1 MKTIAA
7 NQADSQIEPVVE
19 DPSADTQTRWSTND
33 ELLVWTVSRIE
44 GGRRHG
50 VERDCHVVYGLSRGF
65 FVEQTRKFRASAEQ
79 CIEMLQQGKRAGTT
93 QRKVALDSIIAI
105 RSDEETGRLQIRTLN
120 GTHQLEPISNEEA
133 DVLREIAA
141 ELVLRMPA
149 GGASYADYSGPSF
162 TERRRAR
169 DAEIEAAEAAEL
181 AEQERQALVAL
192 ENARVEDAPDAYE
205 APTYDVP
212 VEALEDALT
221 SIDPATTE
229 SLPDSNVV
237 SEVTDPADAA
247 EAIEARVSTMDLQ
260 RIAAAVH
267 AEMGPQSEVQSE
279 VPAELPEDITVTGG
293 VDITF
298 EPVAEYV
305 AEPIVEPSVAESLAP
320 EFHYTSDAVASESLS
335 GYDPDLDEVGP
346 YVDPVAE
353 TLSHEAA
360 AETAENFDRRQQ
372 RAMRRQIEGAV
383 EPAPVADTASAETNR
398 APESSLF
405 EGYGGPEAAPALS
418 FQPGSL
424 TADAH
429 LPAEVVVQPVQQASE
444 VAPAGDAQ
452 LGLPTATPAAVFAPS
467 PHAETIYGEGSE
479 DRRKVDDPN
488 FPSVFDR
495 RGAHPIVPVERPGW
509 ARFDDDDDDEEVA
522 AVEAAEPEMAA
533 AEAAAIP
540 DGPPTL
546 KAPSGGQ
553 PIGSGGA
560 VGFNPDFDVNPFR

>member
-1 MKTIAA
+1 MNTIAA
-7 NQADSQIEPVVE
+7 NQADRQIEHVAE
-19 DPSADTQTRWSTND
+19 DSSGNEQSRWSTND

-105 RSDEETGRLQIRTLN
+105 RSDEDSGRLQIRTLN

-149 GGASYADYSGPSF
+149 GGASYADYSGPSY

-169 DAEIEAAEAAEL
+169 DIEAAAAAEL
-181 AEQERQALVAL
+181 AERERQALVAL

-205 APTYDVP
+205 APTYEVP
-212 VEALEDALT
+212 VEALEAAIAPIT
-221 SIDPATTE
+221 EPGTAGSPA
-229 SLPDSNVV
+229 V
-237 SEVTDPADAA
+237 EVAA
-247 EAIEARVSTMDLQ
+247 EPLPESASYPETSTVEETTQAPHVDTPVTTMDLQ

-267 AEMGPQSEVQSE
+267 AEMGPESDAEAPS
-279 VPAELPEDITVTGG
+279 ELPDDITVAGG

-298 EPVAEYV
+298 EPAAEYNH
-305 AEPIVEPSVAESLAP
+305 AEVEVPPAAIPVM
-320 EFHYTSDAVASESLS
+320 SEALL
-335 GYDPDLDEVGP
+335 GYDPELDEIRPDGESDVGP
-346 YVDPVAE
+346 
-353 TLSHEAA
+353 LSQDVA
-360 AETAENFDRRQQ
+360 AEKTEQFDRRQQ
-372 RAMRRQIEGAV
+372 RAIRRQMEGAV
-383 EPAPVADTASAETNR
+383 EPTPTMQQPAIHDHAATATNPSPSA
-398 APESSLF
+398 SLF

-418 FQPGSL
+418 FGSAADDDGINLPDGAVYQP
-424 TADAH
+424 AD
-429 LPAEVVVQPVQQASE
+429 QAAE
-444 VAPAGDAQ
+444 VAPAESAHLD
-452 LGLPTATPAAVFAPS
+452 LPAAAPVADFVS
-467 PHAETIYGEGSE
+467 NPHAATSYGEGLAE
-479 DRRKVDDPN
+479 RRLVDDPN

-495 RGAHPIVPVERPGW
+495 RGAHPIVPVERPAW
-509 ARFDDDDDDEEVA
+509 ARFDDDDEETQAAESEVEVA
-522 AVEAAEPEMAA
+522 EPPVLA
-533 AEAAAIP
+533 

-546 KAPSGGQ
+546 KAPTGGQ